1 MVSRAWGPIGEQVF
15 NRTYS
20 RTKEDGTKETFD
32 EVVSRMVAG
41 NVALV
46 DQRFIEDGE
55 VARLI
60 ELISSHK
67 LVPAGRHWWVSG
79 VPGRQFLFNC
89 HRAGW
94 TDQLADHVGFTFDE
108 LMKGGGVGA
117 NYSDE
122 YMQRMHRVRRKLY
135 VRPSY
140 CHPDIDELS
149 DVKLEYPE
157 TDGPRV
163 GLTEFV
169 VDDTRE
175 GWAHALEHLCRLS
188 QLEGD
193 DLYVTFNTDRVRP
206 RGSLIR
212 GFGGTASG
220 PGPLFKML
228 ADVSRIL
235 NAAVGRKLTSL
246 ECMDI
251 DHSVAS
257 CVIAG
262 NVRRSARMSI
272 KHWRDADIED
282 FIDLKKNGGHWTTN
296 ISVEVDDDF
305 WDAVNDGD
313 ARAQEILDMIAEGM
327 HRNGEPGLFN
337 SSMASVGERGDV
349 RCTNPCGE
357 IALEEWEQCNLG
369 HINLARTTGGWE
381 EAECARLMARW
392 LIRATFAKGSAW
404 RQWEVVQRNRRIGV
418 GILGFQEWAWNSF
431 ASTYSAAGYNGNVAN
446 ALIELRMVVDLAA
459 EEYAEQLGIPIPIKT
474 TTVAPTGTVAKMSGV
489 TEGIHP
495 VYARHFIRRV
505 RYAVGDPELQ
515 VAVDQGLKH
524 EPDRNNPNTIVVEY
538 PCQDS
543 ALETVPE
550 SVLESSDELC
560 VWEKLRVQEIVQ
572 RCWANNAVSYTVNFD
587 PGLESPHMIA
597 ESLRKFGPALK
608 GTTFM
613 PEGSYEQAPL
623 ERISAEEWKQSAAQ
637 FSGSSAEECVGAC
650 PVK

>member
-1 MVSRAWGPIGEQVF
+1 MTQWGPIGQQVF
-15 NRTYS
+15 DRTYS
-20 RTKEDGTKETFD
+20 RTKEDGSKETFN

-46 DQRFIEDGE
+46 DQEFIDVGE
-55 VARLI
+55 VERLI
-60 ELISSHK
+60 TLISEHK

-79 VPGRQFLFNC
+79 VPGRQFLFSC

-122 YMQRMHRVRRKLY
+122 YMSRMHRIRRQLFVRT
-135 VRPSY
+135 SY
-140 CHPDIDELS
+140 CHDDIDELS
-149 DVKLEYPE
+149 AVEQDYPSKMN
-157 TDGPRV
+157 DRLGFV
-163 GLTEFV
+163 EFT

-175 GWAHALEHLCRLS
+175 GWVHALEYLCRLS
-188 QLEGD
+188 QLEGN
-193 DLYVTFNTDRVRP
+193 DLYVTFNVDSVRP
-206 RGSLIR
+206 RGSLIH

-220 PGPLFKML
+220 PGPLIKML
-228 ADVSRIL
+228 TDVARIL
-235 NAAVGRKLTSL
+235 NRAVGTKLTGL

-251 DHSVAS
+251 DHAIAS

-272 KHWRDADIED
+272 KLWRDDDIME
-282 FIDLKKNGGHWTTN
+282 FINLKANGGHWTTN
-296 ISVEVDDDF
+296 ISVEVDYQF
-305 WDAVNDGD
+305 WDAIKNNDPH
-313 ARAQEILDMIAEGM
+313 AESVLLSIADGM

-337 SSMASVGERGDV
+337 SFIASHGERGDV

-369 HINLARTTGGWE
+369 HINLARIQCE
-381 EAECARLMARW
+381 EEFEECARLMARW
-392 LIRATFAKGSAW
+392 LIRATCAKGSAW

-418 GILGFQEWAWNSF
+418 GILGFQEWAWNWCGDKYSEV
-431 ASTYSAAGYNGNVAN
+431 SYSAEATQRLEN
-446 ALIELRMVVDLAA
+446 LRAAVDDEAA
-459 EEYAEQLGIPIPIKT
+459 WYATHLGVPTPVKT

-505 RYAVGDPELQ
+505 RYAVGDPSLQ
-515 VAVDQGLKH
+515 EAIDAGLH
-524 EPDRNNPNTIVVEY
+524 CERDNNNPNTMVVEY
-538 PCQDS
+538 PCRDS
-543 ALETVPE
+543 AMDIVPAGD
-550 SVLESSDELC
+550 LDTSDELSIYQ
-560 VWEKLRVQEIVQ
+560 KLIVQ
-572 RCWANNAVSYTVNFD
+572 RMVQRAWANNAVSYTVNFD
-587 PGLESPHMIA
+587 PKLDSPHQIA
-597 ESLRKFGPALK
+597 ELLRKFGPELK

-623 ERISAEEWKQSAAQ
+623 ERITYEEYLAAGTQ
-637 FSGSSAEECVGAC
+637 FSGSSADDCVGAC
-650 PVK
+650 PIK